1 MKTLRQLS
9 FLFAV
14 YLAAVWL
21 SSLLPFAFPASVLG
35 MALLLLLLFT
45 GVVRP
50 GQIEQGA
57 DLLLQNMMF
66 LFLPA
71 GVSIME
77 YYPLL
82 RGRVLVLLFI
92 ALVTLAITLTVTA
105 LTVRGVAALLRRRKE
120 AEG

>member
-1 MKTLRQLS
+1 MKTLQQLS

-14 YLAAVWL
+14 YLLAVWL

-45 GVVRP
+45 GAVRP
-50 GQIEQGA
+50 AQIEQGA

-82 RGRVLVLLFI
+82 RGRIPALIFI
-92 ALVTLAITLTVTA
+92 ALVTLALTLAATA
-105 LTVRGVAALLRRRKE
+105 LTVRGVAALLARKKG
-120 AEG
+120 AEE